1 MFCFYFNKGGE
12 VINKWTDEQKA
23 EIIDDYT
30 KKGMTLAEIG
40 KKFHSKGDTISK
52 YLKSWGIPIN
62 RRKKN
67 RLMNEK
73 FFSII
78 DSAEKSYFLGLL
90 FADGSVVLNSERAP
104 YVSLELV
111 EKDKEILE
119 IFRSLLN
126 CQNDL
131 YYNKRDNRENG
142 TYTFG
147 VRSQLLADD
156 LAKFNI
162 IPNKTYE
169 TTQVIFPENFLI
181 DFLRGYI
188 DGDGSIYQDAQGW
201 HLNITG
207 HSKSVISQF
216 QEQLDK
222 LIEKTKPNAITC
234 YQNVYKAVWNG
245 QDAKQ
250 IINILYLKNDGIALS
265 RKRERAKLAQQNKS

>member
-1 MFCFYFNKGGE
+1 MNR
-12 VINKWTDEQKA
+12 WTDEQKA

-52 YLKSWGIPIN
+52 YLKSWGISIN

-67 RLMNEK
+67 RLIDER

-90 FADGSVVLNSERAP
+90 FADGSVVLDSERAP
-104 YVSLELV
+104 NISLELE

-119 IFRSLLN
+119 TFQSLLN
-126 CQNDL
+126 CQNSL
-131 YYNKRDNRENG
+131 YYNKRDGRKNG
-142 TYTFG
+142 TYTFN

-162 IPNKTYE
+162 IPNKTYK
-169 TTQVIFPENFLI
+169 TTQVVFPESFLV

-188 DGDGSIYQDAQGW
+188 DGDGSIYQDANGW
-201 HLNITG
+201 HLSITG
-207 HSKSVISQF
+207 HCKNVIAQF
-216 QEQLDK
+216 QNQLDS
-222 LIEKTKPNAITC
+222 LIGKKRSNAITC
-234 YQNVYKAVWNG
+234 YQNVHKATWNG
-245 QDAKQ
+245 NEAKQ
-250 IINILYLKNDGIALS
+250 LMKLLYLENNGIALS
-265 RKRERAKLAQQNKS
+265 RKRIRAELANKTKVDDIV

>member
-1 MFCFYFNKGGE
+1 MVISSQAVLATEGSTTIPAGSREQSRSARQLLFCFYFNKGGE

-52 YLKSWGIPIN
+52 YLKSWDIPIN

-131 YYNKRDNRENG
+131 YYNKRDNRKNG

-188 DGDGSIYQDAQGW
+188 DGDGSIYQ
-201 HLNITG
+201 
-207 HSKSVISQF
+207 
-216 QEQLDK
+216 
-222 LIEKTKPNAITC
+222 
-234 YQNVYKAVWNG
+234 NVYKAVWNG
-245 QDAKQ
+245 QDAKR